1 MADLKNQIENYFK
14 TNFQSDSL
22 SIQREKYFEKFLSQ
36 GFPTPKLE
44 EWKYTSMRKWWSQE
58 YELAKVD
65 EMKANEQ
72 IKKIVKDSQLS
83 GSKLVFINGVFSEEI
98 SDIQRGLNI
107 LFLQNQPKL
116 PEKFGQILKED
127 EALVNLNAALAT
139 QGYLIS
145 VEKASKL
152 NPIEIFH
159 FYESEKPIF
168 LNLRNF
174 IEIKKSQELALIE
187 THISLSSQPNF
198 IHQLTEVDL
207 EENAKLDVY
216 KIQND
221 EKGSALVDS
230 IFCNQQR
237 DSLAKVHTFSMAG
250 EMIRNN
256 LNFRQNGENCNSVMQ
271 AITLGKE
278 QQHVDHHTLVEH
290 TAPNCES
297 HELYRTIL
305 DDESTG
311 VFNGK
316 IIVDANAQKIDAFQQ
331 NNNILLS
338 PKASV
343 DTKPQLEIFADDV
356 KCSHGCTV
364 GQLDR
369 DALFYM
375 ESRGI
380 PKKEAQAYLLFA
392 FCADVLSEVEYEPLK
407 NHISAI
413 LAKKLNVEMDFH

>member
-98 SDIQRGLNI
+98 SEIQRGLNI

-152 NPIEIFH
+152 NPVEIFH

-230 IFCNQQR
+230 VFCNQQR

-392 FCADVLSEVEYEPLK
+392 FCSDVLSEVEYEPLK